1 MEKLVSKPENNVE
14 DKDLIPIIQKDFEKF
29 IKGKGVK
36 GWNNYKTRDLKAMFG
51 FKPMFSGQRI
61 ILSLGGGD
69 PIVYDSMTKAS
80 EATGVPIS
88 TIALAKER
96 TKTIHPVT
104 FKSKGNEYT
113 LRIDGLEDNVK
124 GSVRGSVR
132 DTVRAITEDE
142 VENEVEN
149 LTNISHKEFNEFI
162 KGKGFVGRNNYKLK
176 DLKAMF
182 GFKPMVA
189 RPQVSIAIDD
199 GEGLRNYDSMSKSF
213 IICWNTIS
221 YVATC

>member
-1 MEKLVSKPENNVE
+1 MLKIRILYQLPKRILKSSLREREL
-14 DKDLIPIIQKDFEKF
+14 KD
-29 IKGKGVK
+29 
-36 GWNNYKTRDLKAMFG
+36 NCKTKDLKAMFG

-61 ILSLGGGD
+61 ILSLGEGD

-96 TKTIHPVT
+96 TKTFHPVT
-104 FKSKGNEYT
+104 FNSKGNEYT

-132 DTVRAITEDE
+132 DNVRAIIEDK

-149 LTNISHKEFNEFI
+149 LTPISHKEFNKFI
-162 KGKGFVGRNNYKLK
+162 KGKSFVGRNYKLK

-189 RPQVSIAIDD
+189 RPQVSITIDD
-199 GEGLRNYDSMSKSF
+199 GEGLRTYDSMSKASLSA
-213 IICWNTIS
+213 IS

>member
-1 MEKLVSKPENNVE
+1 MLKIRILYQLPKRILKSSLREREL
-14 DKDLIPIIQKDFEKF
+14 KDGITIRQ
-29 IKGKGVK
+29 
-36 GWNNYKTRDLKAMFG
+36 DLKATFG

-69 PIVYDSMTKAS
+69 PIVYDSMTKAL
-80 EATGVPIS
+80 EATGMPIS
-88 TIALAKER
+88 TIVLAKER
-96 TKTIHPVT
+96 TNTIHPVT

-132 DTVRAITEDE
+132 DNVRAIIEDE
-142 VENEVEN
+142 VENETEN
-149 LTNISHKEFNEFI
+149 LTPISHKEFNEFI

-189 RPQVSIAIDD
+189 RPQVSITIDD
-199 GEGLRNYDSMSKSF
+199 GEGLRFYVKSF